1 MMIWQNEAVR
11 CMRSLFFLTPEYDG
25 EKRTFCAQLETYK

>member
-1 MMIWQNEAVR
+1 MMMWQNEAVR
-11 CMRSLFFLTPEYDG
+11 CMRCLFFTPEYDG